1 MNANEIRKWVLN
13 MTSRAKSG
21 HTGTNFSTADLLA
34 VLYGG
39 ILNVRPEEPMW
50 PLRDRFILSKGHGC
64 AAVYATLALRGFFPL
79 DWLETYYQDG
89 GKLAG
94 HITHKGVHGVEASTG
109 SLGHGLPIGCGMA
122 LAGKRNQE
130 SWRTFVLL
138 SDGELDEG
146 SNWEAILFAAHHQLD
161 NLIAIIDYNKLQSL
175 TWVKDTLNLEPLADK
190 WKAFGW
196 SVKTIDGH
204 DAGAIETVLK
214 SIPFEPGKPSCVIA
228 DTVKGKGVSFMENK
242 NLWHYRSANEEEL
255 ALAMKELNP

>member
-1 MNANEIRKWVLN
+1 MNANEIRKWVLH

-34 VLYGG
+34 VLYGS
-39 ILNVRPEEPMW
+39 ILNVRPKEPMW
-50 PLRDRFILSKGHGC
+50 SIRDRFILSKGHGC
-64 AAVYATLALRGFFPL
+64 AAVYAALALKGFFPL
-79 DWLETYYQDG
+79 DWLDTYYRDG
-89 GKLAG
+89 GKLVG
-94 HITHKGVHGVEASTG
+94 HITHKGVPGIEASTG

-122 LAGKRNQE
+122 LAGKRNKE

-204 DAGAIETVLK
+204 DTGAIETTLK
-214 SIPFEPGKPSCVIA
+214 NVPFEPGKPSCVIA
-228 DTVKGKGVSFMENK
+228 DTVKGKGVSFMEHR
-242 NLWHYRSANEEEL
+242 NLWHYRSADEKEF
-255 ALAMKELNP
+255 AIAMKELNT